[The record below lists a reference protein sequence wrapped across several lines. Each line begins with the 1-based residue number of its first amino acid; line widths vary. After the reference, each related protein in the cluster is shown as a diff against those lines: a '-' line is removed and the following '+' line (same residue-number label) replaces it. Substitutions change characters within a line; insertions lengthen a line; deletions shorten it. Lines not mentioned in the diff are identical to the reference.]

1 MLPWM
6 RRLTSLLRRGR
17 LDDDLADEIQ
27 QHIERRRESLIA
39 QGMDPVRAAYEARR
53 QFGNVTRTREESRDM
68 WGFPTID
75 NWLTDVRYALRLLGR
90 APMFATIAISS
101 LAISIGAAIAVFGLI
116 DAVLLRKLPVVN
128 PDELLVVRWQSPIT
142 ARMPAPSLSG
152 NFTRNEREQ
161 SSTSFSLPTFQSM
174 RRESPAG
181 VRIIGFAGYMP
192 VNFAL
197 REATE
202 SVQAQAVSG
211 NYFET
216 LGLAPAA
223 GRLLADSDDRL
234 DAPAVAVISY
244 AFWRSRFAAAP
255 DIAGRAVKIN
265 GLDVTIVGV
274 MPEGFSSTL
283 QVGDAPDVTV
293 PLALRET
300 LERTPSYRT
309 ADSWWV
315 LMMARVPRS
324 LDAARVQSQL
334 ESVFRQSTATGN
346 ALLQPDDLPHLAFLP
361 GARGQEEVRNG
372 MREPIRVL
380 ALIVVAVLL
389 VACVIVANL
398 LLARGQTRAREITV
412 RVAIGASRARV
423 VRQLVTEG
431 LLLACLGSGA
441 GMLVA
446 RWTAQALIPA
456 FGRSNEM
463 RIDVGTNWRIVVFTV
478 GLAILCAAIFAVVPA
493 LRATAVRVSV
503 GLQDFS
509 RTMTTTRDRRRL
521 ARGLITVQ
529 VALSVLL
536 IATATLLV
544 RTVVNLRSIAPGFD
558 ASNLLIFRVDPGRN
572 GYSPERMRTLY
583 GMVLDRL
590 ANLPG
595 VRSASLLSN
604 TLIGAGGSS
613 TLAALPSDPPLEPG
627 SNEARLF
634 FESHGAF
641 VLSVSDRFF
650 ATYGIPVIHGRGLAP
665 SDTAD
670 AQPVVVINQAL
681 ARRLFGTTDV
691 RGKQLKT
698 DLRPNPTLF
707 EVVGVVAD
715 AKYTSLRREAP
726 PTMYFDYRQRRA
738 DAPTF
743 AVKTA
748 ADPLATAT
756 AVSDAVRQIDPDVPL
771 FAMRT
776 QSMQIEQSLRSE
788 QFLAQM
794 ATLLGVVALL
804 LCGIGLFGLLTY
816 DVTRRTPEIGLRLAL
831 GAERRAVSWMILRQ
845 SLLLTSV
852 GLVIGIPAAIVGARV
867 LRSLLF
873 GLTPNDPSSFAV
885 AAAIM
890 LLAATAAA
898 YFPARRASRV
908 DPVIALRAE

>member
-1 MLPWM
+1 MRPWI
-6 RRLTSLLRRGR
+6 RRLTASLRRGR
-17 LDDDLADEIQ
+17 LDDELADEIR
-27 QHIERRRESLIA
+27 QHIELRRESLIQ
-39 QGMDPVRAAYEARR
+39 QGMDPVRAEYEARR
-53 QFGNVTRTREESRDM
+53 QFGNVTRKREESRDM
-68 WGFPTID
+68 WGFPSID
-75 NWLTDVRYALRLLGR
+75 NWIADVRYALRLLRR

-128 PDELLVVRWQSPIT
+128 PDELVIIRWQSPIT
-142 ARMPAPSLSG
+142 ARMPAQSLSG

-161 SSTSFSLPTFQSM
+161 SSTSFSLPTFQAM

-192 VNFAL
+192 VNVAL
-197 REATE
+197 REMTE
-202 SVQAQAVSG
+202 SAQAQAVSG

-223 GRLLADSDDRL
+223 GRLLVDSDDRL

-244 AFWRSRFAAAP
+244 AFWRSRFAASP
-255 DIAGRAVKIN
+255 DVAGRAVKIN

-274 MPEGFSSTL
+274 MPRGFSSTL

-293 PLALRET
+293 PLALRER

-315 LMMARVPRS
+315 LIMARVPRT
-324 LDAARVQSQL
+324 LDAATVHSQL
-334 ESVFRQSTATGN
+334 ASIFRQSAAAGN
-346 ALLQPDDLPHLAFLP
+346 ALLQPDDLPHLAFEP

-380 ALIVVAVLL
+380 ALIVGVVLL

-431 LLLACLGSGA
+431 LLLACLGSSA
-441 GMLVA
+441 GILVA

-456 FGRSNEM
+456 FSRSNEV
-463 RIDVGTNWRIVVFTV
+463 RIEVGTNWRIVAFTM
-478 GLAILCAAIFAVVPA
+478 GLTILCAAIFAVVPA
-493 LRATAVRVSV
+493 LRATAVRISD
-503 GLQDFS
+503 GLQDGS
-509 RTMTTTRDRRRL
+509 RTLTVTRDRRRL

-544 RTVVNLRSIAPGFD
+544 RSVVNLQSIPPGFD
-558 ASNLLIFRVDPGRN
+558 PGNLLIFRVDPSRN

-590 ANLPG
+590 SSLPG

-634 FESHGAF
+634 FESHGTF
-641 VLSVSDRFF
+641 VMSVSDGFF
-650 ATYGIPVIHGRGLAP
+650 ATYGIPLIQGRGLAP

-670 AQPVVVINQAL
+670 APPVVVINQAL

-691 RGKQLKT
+691 LGKRLKT
-698 DLRPNPTLF
+698 DLRANITQF

-715 AKYTSLRREAP
+715 VKYTSLRREAP
-726 PTMYFDYRQRRA
+726 PTMYFDYRQRRVG
-738 DAPTF
+738 APTF
-743 AVKTA
+743 AVKTS
-748 ADPLATAT
+748 ADPLAIAT
-756 AVSDAVRQIDPDVPL
+756 AVSEAVRQIDPDLPL
-771 FAMRT
+771 FALRT

-788 QFLAQM
+788 QFLARM
-794 ATLLGVVALL
+794 ATLLGVVTLL
-804 LCGIGLFGLLTY
+804 LCGVGLFGLLAY

-831 GAERRAVSWMILRQ
+831 GAERRTVSWMVLRQ
-845 SLLLTSV
+845 ALLLTSA
-852 GLVIGIPAAIVGARV
+852 GLVIGMPVAIAGARL

-873 GLTPNDPSSFAV
+873 GLTPNDPSSFA
-885 AAAIM
+885 AAAGIM
-890 LLAATAAA
+890 FLAASAAA

>member
-6 RRLTSLLRRGR
+6 RRLTSFIRRGR
-17 LDDDLADEIQ
+17 LDDDLAEEIQ
-27 QHIERRRESLIA
+27 RHIELRRESLIQ
-39 QGMDPVRAAYEARR
+39 QGMDPVRAEYEARR
-53 QFGNVTRTREESRDM
+53 QFGNVTRKREDSREA
-68 WGFPTID
+68 WGFPAID
-75 NWLTDVRYALRLLGR
+75 NWIADVRYALRLLRR

-101 LAISIGAAIAVFGLI
+101 LAIGIGAAIAVFGLI
-116 DAVLLRKLPVVN
+116 DAVLLRKLPVVS
-128 PDELLVVRWQSPIT
+128 PEELLILQWQSPIT
-142 ARMPAPSLSG
+142 ARMPASSLSG

-161 SSTSFSLPTFQSM
+161 SSTSFSLPTFRTL
-174 RRESPAG
+174 RRESPVG

-192 VNFAL
+192 VNVAL

-202 SVQAQAVSG
+202 TAQAQAVSG
-211 NYFET
+211 NYFDA
-216 LGLAPAA
+216 LGLTPAA

-244 AFWRSRFAAAP
+244 AFWRSRFAASP

-265 GLDVTIVGV
+265 GVDVTIVGV
-274 MPEGFSSTL
+274 TPKGFNSTL

-309 ADSWWV
+309 AGSWWV
-315 LMMARVPRS
+315 LMMARVPRT
-324 LDAARVQSQL
+324 LDAATVRSQL
-334 ESVFRQSTATGN
+334 ESIFRQSAAAGN

-361 GARGQEEVRNG
+361 GERGQAEVRDG
-372 MREPIRVL
+372 MREPIRVV
-380 ALIVVAVLL
+380 ALIVGVVLL

-431 LLLACLGSGA
+431 LLLACLGSGV
-441 GMLVA
+441 GILVA
-446 RWTAQALIPA
+446 RWTAEALIPA
-456 FGRSNEM
+456 FGRSNEV
-463 RIDVGTNWRIVVFTV
+463 RIDVGMNWRIVAFTL
-478 GLAILCAAIFAVVPA
+478 GLTILCAAIFAVVPA
-493 LRATAVRVSV
+493 LRATAVRISA

-509 RTMTTTRDRRRL
+509 RTLTVTRDRRRL

-536 IATATLLV
+536 IVTATLLV
-544 RTVVNLRSIAPGFD
+544 RSVLNLKSIAPGFD
-558 ASNLLIFRVDPGRN
+558 PSNLLIFRVDPSRN

-583 GMVLDRL
+583 GTVLDRL
-590 ANLPG
+590 GSLPG

-634 FESHGAF
+634 FESHGTF
-641 VLSVSDRFF
+641 VMSVSDGFF
-650 ATYGIPVIHGRGLAP
+650 ATYGIPVIQGRGLAP

-691 RGKQLKT
+691 LGKRLKT
-698 DLRPNPTLF
+698 DLRANATQF

-715 AKYTSLRREAP
+715 VKYTSLRREAP
-726 PTMYFDYRQRRA
+726 PTMYFDYRQRRVG
-738 DAPTF
+738 APTV
-743 AVKTA
+743 AVKTT
-748 ADPLATAT
+748 ADPLAIAS
-756 AVSDAVRQIDPDVPL
+756 AVSEAVRQIDPDLPL
-771 FAMRT
+771 FALRT

-788 QFLAQM
+788 QFLARM
-794 ATLLGVVALL
+794 ATLLGAVALL
-804 LCGIGLFGLLTY
+804 LCGIGLFGLLAY

-831 GAERRAVSWMILRQ
+831 GAERRTVRWMVLRQ

-852 GLVIGIPAAIVGARV
+852 GLVIGIPAAIAGARV

-873 GLTPNDPSSFAV
+873 GLTPNDPSSFVV
-885 AAAIM
+885 AAVIM
-890 LLAATAAA
+890 LVAASAAA

-908 DPVIALRAE
+908 DPVIALRVE